1 MIINN
6 KSIVQEIVPGILIK
20 TKVGYFG
27 NFGNEHHPEERFY
40 ILTEIIKTTDRY
52 EHEHDTLVFYGLI
65 EERFLHLYRW
75 HIERYIEDG
84 VANIVA

>member
-1 MIINN
+1 MIIN
-6 KSIVQEIVPGILIK
+6 KSIATGILVK
-20 TKVGYFG
+20 FKKGLGYFG
-27 NFGNEHHPEERFY
+27 DDPEERFY
-40 ILTEIIKTTDRY
+40 ILTEIIKTTDLY

>member
-1 MIINN
+1 MSYKKIA
-6 KSIVQEIVPGILIK
+6 PGILVK
-20 TKVGYFG
+20 FKKGLG
-27 NFGNEHHPEERFY
+27 NFGIIGNEHHPEERFY
-40 ILTEIIKTTDRY
+40 ILTEIIKTTDLY

-75 HIERYIEDG
+75 HFERYIEDG